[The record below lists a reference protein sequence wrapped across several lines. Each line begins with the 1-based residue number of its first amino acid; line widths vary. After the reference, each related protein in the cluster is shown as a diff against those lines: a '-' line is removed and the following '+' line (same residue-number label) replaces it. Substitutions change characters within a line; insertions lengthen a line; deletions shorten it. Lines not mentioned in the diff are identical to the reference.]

1 LHEIGQPASV
11 TQKVMLA
18 LEDKKVGTLV
28 FFLAYQVGQ
37 TLVVFYVELMV
48 VDPCGFRMEELC
60 KELVRPVPGE
70 KVMLTLVT

>member
-11 TQKVMLA
+11 TRKVMLA
-18 LEDKKVGTLV
+18 LVDKNIGTLV

-48 VDPCGFRMEELC
+48 VDPCGFKMEELC
-60 KELVRPVPGE
+60 KKLVTPVPRE
-70 KVMLTLVT
+70 KVMLSLAT